1 MRRLVVAVIM
11 TLLLG
16 TTAIAYAG
24 VGACKHC
31 YCPELN
37 ILFSCCNVALYYGRN
52 ILKIKKSVNT
62 PKEYPRRYDKMVK
75 NPLKKN
81 GK

>member
-31 YCPELN
+31 YCPEFMDRGDG
-37 ILFSCCNVALYYGRN
+37 ICDCGHGAV
-52 ILKIKKSVNT
+52 LKASFLRCVMWT
-62 PKEYPRRYDKMVK
+62 F
-75 NPLKKN
+75 
-81 GK
+81 